1 VAVVATCVAVA
12 GVSPLFSAER
22 ISGCCRL
29 KTTKHDCVYVLSL
42 EQIAPFIRSHS
53 QPSKHGMRL
62 QLRKCMVINEET

>member
-29 KTTKHDCVYVLSL
+29 KTTKHDCVCVLSL
-42 EQIAPFIRSHS
+42 EQIAPFIRSQS
-53 QPSKHGMRL
+53 AIKTWDAIAIAQVHG
-62 QLRKCMVINEET
+62 N